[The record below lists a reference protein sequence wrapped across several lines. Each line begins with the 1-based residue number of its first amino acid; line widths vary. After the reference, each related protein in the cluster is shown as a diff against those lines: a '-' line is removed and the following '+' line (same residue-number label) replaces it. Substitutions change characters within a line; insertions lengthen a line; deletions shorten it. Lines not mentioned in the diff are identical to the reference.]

1 MSLKSDSELVLKR
14 LIQETYKDPR
24 KREFQDEGN
33 NIDKKVAFYLQ
44 SKGLVTLTAYYDAGI
59 KISLNESSFSYFEDK
74 KDKLIHNILF
84 SFIIPIIISLITT
97 LITIFLSS
105 KF

>member
-1 MSLKSDSELVLKR
+1 MRLKSESELVLKK
-14 LIQETYKDPR
+14 LIQRTYKDPR
-24 KREFQDEGN
+24 NRIFSAEQNK
-33 NIDKKVAFYLQ
+33 IDKKVAFYLQ
-44 SKGLVTLTAYYDAGI
+44 SKDLVTLTVYHDAGI

-84 SFIIPIIISLITT
+84 SFIVPIIISLITT
-97 LITIFLSS
+97 LTTLFMSS